1 MTACLACGPTAGSPS
16 VVAVCL
22 GCGALLCER
31 HHREATR
38 ETSGGTRFGC
48 SHRA

>member
-1 MTACLACGPTAGSPS
+1 M
-16 VVAVCL
+16 CL

-31 HHREATR
+31 HHREALR

-48 SHRA
+48 PHRA